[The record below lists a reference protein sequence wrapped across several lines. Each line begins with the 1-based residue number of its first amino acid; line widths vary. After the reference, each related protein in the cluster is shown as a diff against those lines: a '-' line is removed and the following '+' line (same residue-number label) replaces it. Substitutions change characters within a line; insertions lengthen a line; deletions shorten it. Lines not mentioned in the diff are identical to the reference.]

1 MVNALFI
8 VCSLQFDLFRIL
20 RQKNWPASVCRDC
33 CHGRRLVVEFVVKEW
48 EICLLFVVTGCDFI
62 NGCFLGE

>member
-8 VCSLQFDLFRIL
+8 VCSLWFDLFRIL
-20 RQKNWPASVCRDC
+20 KQKNWPTSVWSRLR
-33 CHGRRLVVEFVVKEW
+33 HGRRLVFELVGKEW
-48 EICLLFVVTGCDFI
+48 GICLLFVVTGCDFI